1 MQRTLP
7 GTSQEFQK
15 TSEAAVAVAGDCDGG
30 AKGLVTIIGA
40 LRLIHTGHL
49 FSFWL
54 RKRPQVHM

>member
-15 TSEAAVAVAGDCDGG
+15 TSKAAVAVAGDCDGG
-30 AKGLVTIIGA
+30 AKGLMTIIGA

-54 RKRPQVHM
+54 RKRPQVDM